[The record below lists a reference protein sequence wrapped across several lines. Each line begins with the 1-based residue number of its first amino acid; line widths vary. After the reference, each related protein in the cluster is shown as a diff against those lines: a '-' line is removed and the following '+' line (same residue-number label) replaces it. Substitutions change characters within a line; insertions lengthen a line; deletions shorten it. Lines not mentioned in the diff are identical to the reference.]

1 MTRRYHPRTEEHR
14 PCHRLGVSLALP
26 RYLCGMSEPR
36 ANLKRVQALL
46 KGDMDAFKP
55 KFRQSVSTDV
65 VLLDTVMRYILR
77 RKGKQMRPM
86 FVFLSARL
94 HGGVGSDGHATDRAH
109 TAATLIELL
118 HTATLVHDD
127 VVDESPLRRGVFS
140 IQALWKKK
148 VAVLVGDYLLSRGLL
163 AAVDAEAYDLL
174 KITSRA
180 VREMSEGELLQ
191 IEKARR
197 LDITEE
203 VYFDIIRRKT
213 ASLLAA
219 CCACGAA
226 SAGADDETVQRMWG
240 LGERVGLAFQIQD
253 DLLDLGE
260 GDRTGKPT
268 GQDIRERKMT
278 LPLIHT
284 LAKASPSERRR
295 LIRLVKH
302 KSDDPTAVKEV
313 MDTILAGPGMER
325 ARSEMRRLKEES
337 LALLDELG
345 SQDAVGA
352 EAREALRDLIG
363 YTIQRVQ

>member
-1 MTRRYHPRTEEHR
+1 MP
-14 PCHRLGVSLALP
+14 G
-26 RYLCGMSEPR
+26 RYLCGMAESPAGIR
-36 ANLKRVQALL
+36 HVQALL
-46 KGDMDAFKP
+46 KADMAAFKP
-55 KFRQSVSTDV
+55 KFRQAVTTDV
-65 VLLDTVMRYILR
+65 ALLDTVMRYILR
-77 RKGKQMRPM
+77 QKGKQMRPM

-94 HGGVGSDGHATDRAH
+94 HGGVDEHGQAIDRAH
-109 TAATLIELL
+109 TAAALIELL

-226 SAGADDETVQRMWG
+226 AAGADQETVDRMWG

-284 LAKASPSERRR
+284 LAKATPSERRR

-302 KSDDPTAVKEV
+302 HSDDPKAVQEV
-313 MDTILAGPGMER
+313 MDAILKGPGMDR
-325 ARSEMRRLKEES
+325 ARDEMRRLKEES

-345 SQDAVGA
+345 GSGAVSQ
-352 EAREALRDLIG
+352 EARAALRDLIE
-363 YTIQRVQ
+363 YTIRRVK

>member
-1 MTRRYHPRTEEHR
+1 MERRY
-14 PCHRLGVSLALP
+14 ALEP
-26 RYLCGMSEPR
+26 VRAFHAVAKVIGPQGRATFAAMSD
-36 ANLKRVQALL
+36 LKRVTSLL
-46 KGDMDAFKP
+46 AGDMAAFKP
-55 KFRQSVSTDV
+55 KFRAAVTTDV
-65 VLLDTVMRYILR
+65 ALLDTVMRYILR

-94 HGGVGSDGHATDRAH
+94 HGGVDAKGGATDRAH
-109 TAATLIELL
+109 TAAALIELL

-163 AAVDAEAYDLL
+163 AAVDAEAFDLL

-226 SAGADDETVQRMWG
+226 AAGANDKTVGQMWG

-284 LAKASPSERRR
+284 LATASASERRR

-302 KSDDPTAVKEV
+302 KSDDAGAVKEV
-313 MDTILAGPGMER
+313 MDAILAGPGMDR
-325 ARSEMRRLKEES
+325 ARSEMQRLKEES
-337 LALLDELG
+337 LALLNELG
-345 SQDAVGA
+345 NDSAVSN
-352 EAREALRDLIG
+352 EARDALRDLIE
-363 YTIQRVQ
+363 YTIRRVK

>member
-1 MTRRYHPRTEEHR
+1 
-14 PCHRLGVSLALP
+14 
-26 RYLCGMSEPR
+26 MSD
-36 ANLKRVQALL
+36 LKRVTSLL
-46 KGDMDAFKP
+46 AGDMAAFKP
-55 KFRQSVSTDV
+55 KFRAAVTTDV
-65 VLLDTVMRYILR
+65 ALLDTVMRYILR

-94 HGGVGSDGHATDRAH
+94 HGGVDAQGGATDRAH
-109 TAATLIELL
+109 TAAALIELL

-163 AAVDAEAYDLL
+163 AAVDAEAFDLL

-226 SAGADDETVQRMWG
+226 AAGADNKTVERMWG
-240 LGERVGLAFQIQD
+240 LGEACGVGLPNPRRPARPRRRRPHWKAHRTGHPRAQD
-253 DLLDLGE
+253 DAAAH
-260 GDRTGKPT
+260 P
-268 GQDIRERKMT
+268 
-278 LPLIHT
+278 H
-284 LAKASPSERRR
+284 
-295 LIRLVKH
+295 
-302 KSDDPTAVKEV
+302 
-313 MDTILAGPGMER
+313 
-325 ARSEMRRLKEES
+325 ARQ
-337 LALLDELG
+337 G
-345 SQDAVGA
+345 V
-352 EAREALRDLIG
+352 ALRAPSTHQAG
-363 YTIQRVQ
+363 ETQE

>member
-1 MTRRYHPRTEEHR
+1 MATPHQ
-14 PCHRLGVSLALP
+14 ADI
-26 RYLCGMSEPR
+26 
-36 ANLKRVQALL
+36 KRVQALL
-46 KGDMDAFKP
+46 ANDMHAFKP
-55 KFRQSVSTDV
+55 KFRATVSTDV
-65 VLLDTVMRYILR
+65 ALLDTIMQYVLR

-94 HGGVGSDGHATDRAH
+94 LGGLQPDGTLVDRAY
-109 TAATLIELL
+109 TAGSLIELL

-140 IQALWKKK
+140 IQALWQKKI
-148 VAVLVGDYLLSRGLL
+148 AVLVGDYLLSRGLL
-163 AAVDAEAYDLL
+163 AAVDAEAFDLL

-226 SAGADDETVQRMWG
+226 SAGADDDTVQRMWG

-284 LAKASPSERRR
+284 LAKATPSERRR

-302 KSDDPTAVKEV
+302 HSEDPAAVKEV
-313 MDTILAGPGMER
+313 MDAILAGPGMDR
-325 ARSEMRRLKEES
+325 ARDEMNRLKNDALDMLDALGGSGES
-337 LALLDELG
+337 EN
-345 SQDAVGA
+345 
-352 EAREALRDLIG
+352 EAREALRELIE
-363 YTIQRVQ
+363 YTIRRVK

>member
-1 MTRRYHPRTEEHR
+1 MKRRYALEPVRASRARRKVNAPR
-14 PCHRLGVSLALP
+14 
-26 RYLCGMSEPR
+26 PR
-36 ANLKRVQALL
+36 ATFAAMSDLKRVTSLL
-46 KGDMDAFKP
+46 AGDMAAFKP
-55 KFRQSVSTDV
+55 KFRAAVTTDV
-65 VLLDTVMRYILR
+65 ALLDTVMRYILR

-94 HGGVGSDGHATDRAH
+94 HGGVDAQGPPRTAH
-109 TAATLIELL
+109 TPPQPSSSSCTRPPWSTTTWSTKVPFAA
-118 HTATLVHDD
+118 AC
-127 VVDESPLRRGVFS
+127 SAFKRCGRR
-140 IQALWKKK
+140 K

-163 AAVDAEAYDLL
+163 AAVDAEAFDLL

-226 SAGADDETVQRMWG
+226 AAGADDDTVQKMWG
-240 LGERVGLAFQIQD
+240 LGERVGFAFQIQD

-295 LIRLVKH
+295 LIA
-302 KSDDPTAVKEV
+302 SSST
-313 MDTILAGPGMER
+313 R
-325 ARSEMRRLKEES
+325 ARTLQRSKRS
-337 LALLDELG
+337 WTPSSPVPAW
-345 SQDAVGA
+345 S
-352 EAREALRDLIG
+352 ARAPRC
-363 YTIQRVQ
+363 VA

>member
-1 MTRRYHPRTEEHR
+1 MKRRYALEPVRASRARRKVNAPR
-14 PCHRLGVSLALP
+14 
-26 RYLCGMSEPR
+26 PR
-36 ANLKRVQALL
+36 ATFAAMSDLKRVTSLL
-46 KGDMDAFKP
+46 AGDMAAFKP
-55 KFRQSVSTDV
+55 KFRAAVTTDV
-65 VLLDTVMRYILR
+65 ALLDTVMRYILR

-94 HGGVGSDGHATDRAH
+94 HGGVDAQGAATDRAH
-109 TAATLIELL
+109 TAAALIELL

-163 AAVDAEAYDLL
+163 AAVDAEAFDLL

-226 SAGADDETVQRMWG
+226 SAGADDHTVQKMWG

-284 LAKASPSERRR
+284 LAKATPLERRR

-302 KSDDPTAVKEV
+302 KSEDPAAVKEV
-313 MDTILAGPGMER
+313 MDAILAGPGMER

-337 LALLDELG
+337 LALLNDLG
-345 SQDAVGA
+345 GQDAVST
-352 EAREALRDLIG
+352 EARAALRDLIE
-363 YTIQRVQ
+363 YTIRRVK

>member
-1 MTRRYHPRTEEHR
+1 MERRY
-14 PCHRLGVSLALP
+14 ALEP
-26 RYLCGMSEPR
+26 VRAFHAVAKVIGPQGRATFAAMSD
-36 ANLKRVQALL
+36 LKRVTSLL
-46 KGDMDAFKP
+46 AGDMAAFKP
-55 KFRQSVSTDV
+55 KFRAAVTTDV
-65 VLLDTVMRYILR
+65 ALLDTVMRYILR

-94 HGGVGSDGHATDRAH
+94 HGGVDAQGGATDRAH
-109 TAATLIELL
+109 TAAALIELL

-163 AAVDAEAYDLL
+163 AAVDAEAFDLL

-226 SAGADDETVQRMWG
+226 AAGADNKTVERMWG

-284 LAKASPSERRR
+284 LAEASPSERRR
-295 LIRLVKH
+295 LIKVVKH
-302 KSDDPTAVKEV
+302 KSEDPIAVKEV
-313 MDTILAGPGMER
+313 MDAILAGPGMER
-325 ARSEMRRLKEES
+325 ARSEMRRLKEE
-337 LALLDELG
+337 ALVMLDKLG
-345 SQDAVGA
+345 GNEAVST
-352 EAREALRDLIG
+352 EARDALRDLIE
-363 YTIQRVQ
+363 YTIRRVK

>member
-1 MTRRYHPRTEEHR
+1 
-14 PCHRLGVSLALP
+14 
-26 RYLCGMSEPR
+26 MS
-36 ANLKRVQALL
+36 NLKRVSTLV
-46 KGDMDAFKP
+46 KGDLAAFKP
-55 KFRQSVSTDV
+55 KFRAAITTDV
-65 VLLDTVMRYILR
+65 ALLDTIMRYILR
-77 RKGKQMRPM
+77 QKGKQMRPM

-94 HGGVGSDGHATDRAH
+94 HGGVNEQGEVSDRAH
-109 TAATLIELL
+109 TAAALIELL

-127 VVDESPLRRGVFS
+127 VVDESPMRRGVFS

-148 VAVLVGDYLLSRGLL
+148 IAVLVGDYLLSRGLL
-163 AAVDAEAYDLL
+163 TAVDAEEFELL

-219 CCACGAA
+219 CCACGSAA
-226 SAGADDETVQRMWG
+226 AGADQATIEKMWE
-240 LGERVGLAFQIQD
+240 LGERIGLAFQIQD

-284 LAKASPSERRR
+284 LAQASPSEKRR

-302 KSDDPTAVKEV
+302 QSDKPDAIQEV
-313 MDTILAGPGMER
+313 MTAILEGPGMDR
-325 ARSEMRRLKEES
+325 ARTEMARLTSEALDILNDIGAKDP
-337 LALLDELG
+337 LA
-345 SQDAVGA
+345 Q
-352 EAREALRDLIG
+352 EARLAMRELIE
-363 YTIQRVQ
+363 YTIQRAQ

>member
-1 MTRRYHPRTEEHR
+1 MLFGLPQEAG
-14 PCHRLGVSLALP
+14 RLITL
-26 RYLCGMSEPR
+26 YLCGMAKPGEADIR
-36 ANLKRVQALL
+36 KVQSLL
-46 KGDMDAFKP
+46 AADMAAFKP
-55 KFRQSVSTDV
+55 KFKATVSTDV
-65 VLLDTVMRYILR
+65 ALLDTIMRYVLR

-94 HGGVGSDGHATDRAH
+94 HGGVDNGGHLIDRAH
-109 TAATLIELL
+109 TAGALIELL

-140 IQALWKKK
+140 IQALWQKKI
-148 VAVLVGDYLLSRGLL
+148 AVLVGDYLLSRGLL
-163 AAVDAEAYDLL
+163 AAVDAEAFDLL

-226 SAGADDETVQRMWG
+226 SAGADADTVERMWG
-240 LGERVGLAFQIQD
+240 LGERIGLAFQIQD

-284 LAKASPSERRR
+284 LAKASSSERRR
-295 LIRLVKH
+295 LIGLVKH
-302 KSDDPTAVKEV
+302 HSEDPAAVKEV
-313 MDTILAGPGMER
+313 MDAILLGPGMDR
-325 ARSEMRRLKEES
+325 ARDEMNRLKNE
-337 LALLDELG
+337 ALDMLDELG
-345 SQDAVGA
+345 GSSTSEN
-352 EAREALRDLIG
+352 EAREALRELIE
-363 YTIQRVQ
+363 YTIRRVK

>member
-1 MTRRYHPRTEEHR
+1 MLFGLPQEAG
-14 PCHRLGVSLALP
+14 RLITL
-26 RYLCGMSEPR
+26 YLCGMVKPGEADIR
-36 ANLKRVQALL
+36 KVQSLL
-46 KGDMDAFKP
+46 AADMAAFKP
-55 KFRQSVSTDV
+55 KFKATVSTDV
-65 VLLDTVMRYILR
+65 ALLDTIMRYVLR

-94 HGGVGSDGHATDRAH
+94 HGGVDNGGQLIDRAH
-109 TAATLIELL
+109 TAGALIELL

-140 IQALWKKK
+140 IQALWQKKI
-148 VAVLVGDYLLSRGLL
+148 AVLVGDYLLSRGLL
-163 AAVDAEAYDLL
+163 AAVDAEAFDLL

-226 SAGADDETVQRMWG
+226 SAGADADTVERMWG
-240 LGERVGLAFQIQD
+240 LGERIGLAFQIQD

-284 LAKASPSERRR
+284 LAKASASERRR

-302 KSDDPTAVKEV
+302 HSEDPAAVKEV
-313 MDTILAGPGMER
+313 MDAILLGPGMDR
-325 ARSEMRRLKEES
+325 ARDEMNRLKNE
-337 LALLDELG
+337 ALDMLDELG
-345 SQDAVGA
+345 GSSESEN
-352 EAREALRDLIG
+352 EAREALRELIE
-363 YTIQRVQ
+363 YTIRRVK